1 MPQTFPRGAKTIA
14 TVSLIALPLGVAFA
28 LWVCLVYTRS
38 SYGTGAGIARVQ
50 PVPFSH
56 EHHVGV
62 LGIDCRYC
70 HTSVE
75 HSGYARRLRK
85 VIGLLQS

>member
-1 MPQTFPRGAKTIA
+1 VFPPYANTIA
-14 TVSLIALPLGVAFA
+14 RFSFLGGLLGGAGV
-28 LWVCLVYTRS
+28 LWVCLVFTRS

-62 LGIDCRYC
+62 LASIAATVTAASSSPPTPACRPP
-70 HTSVE
+70 
-75 HSGYARRLRK
+75 GRA
-85 VIGLLQS
+85 